1 MVPAHSGGKA
11 KSTPILYR
19 NGSVY
24 SAADPFATAMLVD
37 GDTVAWVGSEYAAT
51 SIADSSMEVIDL
63 DGALITPGFVDSHV
77 HLTETGIA
85 LSSVALADVR
95 SLAELLETVER
106 VAGATTGMII
116 GFGWDESSWP
126 ERRYPSAAELDA
138 ASGHRAVYLVRA
150 DLHSAVVSGTFAAS
164 LRLQDEDGWDDGF
177 VVREAHE
184 VARRASRD
192 LTMDQR
198 STFQDAAFAHAA
210 SRGIVAVAEMAAP
223 HISPVE
229 DLRLAIGLDG
239 GHDPLRRPEVLPYW
253 GQVVSSREEALEVAA
268 QFDGR
273 LLGLAGDLN
282 VDGSIGSHSAA
293 LREGYSDA
301 VGSMGTLFLDAAQ
314 VSDHLAAATSAGL
327 QAGFHV
333 IGDRGLDTVI
343 AGLQLAEERVG
354 LDKLQTAGH
363 RLEHVEMTDDHA
375 VAALLRYGITC
386 SMQPG
391 FDQAWGQP
399 EGMYSQRLGERADGM
414 NRIGTLIAAG
424 VPVTLGSDS
433 PVVPMDPWAA
443 VRGCI
448 QLGREQERISA
459 RAGFIAHTRAGW
471 RAARAADPMLGQLAP
486 GTPASYA
493 VWQVD
498 ELMVQTPDNR
508 VQSWSTDPR
517 AGTPLLP
524 ALDSGVDPVCL
535 RTVHRGTELYNAPS
549 FG

>member
-1 MVPAHSGGKA
+1 MPVLPSGT
-11 KSTPILYR
+11 STSRPILYR

-51 SIADSSMEVIDL
+51 SIADHSMDVVDL

-85 LSSVALADVR
+85 LASVDLSGIG
-95 SLAELLETVER
+95 SLAELLSVVER
-106 VAGATTGMII
+106 AADRSTGMIV
-116 GFGWDESSWP
+116 GFGWDESFWP
-126 ERRYPSAAELDA
+126 ERRWPSAAELDA

-150 DLHSAVVSGTFAAS
+150 DIHSAVVSGTFAAS
-164 LRLQDEDGWDDGF
+164 LRLQDENGWDNGF

-184 VARRASRD
+184 VARSASRQ
-192 LTMDQR
+192 LTLEQR
-198 STFQDAAFAHAA
+198 HHFQTAAFSHAA

-229 DLRLAIGLDG
+229 DLRLSLGLDG
-239 GHDPLRRPEVLPYW
+239 AEDHHPRPEVLPYW
-253 GQVVSSREEALEVAA
+253 GQVVSSADHAREVAD
-268 QFDGR
+268 QFEGR

-282 VDGSIGSHSAA
+282 IDGSIGSYTAA
-293 LREGYSDA
+293 LREGYSNAGD
-301 VGSMGTLFLDAAQ
+301 STGTLFLGPAEVAA
-314 VSDHLAAATSAGL
+314 HLCAATEVGL

-333 IGDRGLDTVI
+333 IGDRALDTVI
-343 AGLQLAEERVG
+343 EGLRLAERRVG
-354 LDKLQTAGH
+354 LDRLLAAGH
-363 RLEHVEMTDDHA
+363 RLEHVEMTDDDA
-375 VAALLRYGITC
+375 VASLLRFGVTC

-391 FDQAWGQP
+391 FDSTWGRPQ
-399 EGMYSQRLGERADGM
+399 GMYSQRLGERSKLM
-414 NRIGTLIAAG
+414 NRVGTLISAG
-424 VPVTLGSDS
+424 VPVSLGSDS
-433 PVVPMDPWAA
+433 PVVPMDPWSAI
-443 VRGCI
+443 RGCM
-448 QLGREQERISA
+448 QLGNERERISA
-459 RAGFIAHTRAGW
+459 RAAFIAHTRAGW
-471 RAARAADPMLGQLAP
+471 RAARNSNPMLGQLAP

-493 VWQVD
+493 VWQVE

-524 ALDSGVDPVCL
+524 ALDSEKPPLCL
-535 RTVHRGTELYNAPS
+535 RTVHRGNELHNDPA

>member
-1 MVPAHSGGKA
+1 MPARPGGI
-11 KSTPILYR
+11 STSKPILYR

-24 SAADPFATAMLVD
+24 SAADPFATAMLID

-51 SIADSSMEVIDL
+51 SIADHSMDVVDL

-85 LSSVALADVR
+85 LASADLSGVG
-95 SLAELLETVER
+95 SLTELLAVVER
-106 VAGATTGMII
+106 AAANTSGMII

-126 ERRYPSAAELDA
+126 ERRRPSAAELDV

-150 DLHSAVVSGTFAAS
+150 DIHSAVVSGTLAAS
-164 LRLQDEDGWDDGF
+164 LRLQDEDGWDNGF

-184 VARRASRD
+184 VARSASRQ
-192 LTMDQR
+192 LTLAQR
-198 STFQDAAFAHAA
+198 RHCQSAAFSHAA

-229 DLRLAIGLDG
+229 DLRLALGLDG
-239 GHDPLRRPEVLPYW
+239 SEDHHPRPEVLPYW
-253 GQVVSSREEALEVAA
+253 GQVVSSADEARDVAE

-282 VDGSIGSHSAA
+282 VDGSIGSYTAA

-301 VGSMGTLFLDAAQ
+301 TDTTGTLFLGAEEVAA
-314 VSDHLAAATSAGL
+314 HLCAATETGL

-333 IGDRGLDTVI
+333 IGDRGLDTVME
-343 AGLQLAEERVG
+343 GLRLAERRVG
-354 LDKLQTAGH
+354 LDKLIAARH
-363 RLEHVEMTDDHA
+363 RLEHVEMADDDA
-375 VAALLRYGITC
+375 VASLLRFGITC

-391 FDQAWGQP
+391 FDSAWGRPQ
-399 EGMYSQRLGERADGM
+399 GMYSQRLGERSKLM
-414 NRIGTLIAAG
+414 NRVGTLISAG
-424 VPVTLGSDS
+424 VPVSLGSDS
-433 PVVPMDPWAA
+433 PVVPMDPWSA
-443 VRGCI
+443 VRDCI
-448 QLGREQERISA
+448 QHGSEQERISA
-459 RAGFIAHTRAGW
+459 RAAFIAHTRAGW
-471 RAARAADPMLGQLAP
+471 RAARNSNPMLGQLAP

-493 VWQVD
+493 VWQVE

-524 ALDSGVDPVCL
+524 ALDSGEAPVCL
-535 RTVHRGTELYNAPS
+535 RTVHRGDQLHNDPA